1 MKSKVHEAYWRIIM
15 SEVYEEEAIEL
26 IAFVDMMDHGLTPN
40 LDTVNKTCES
50 VLDSLKNTKYLDD
63 AKVIVSDIRSTL
75 VQHLDLRGTME

>member
-40 LDTVNKTCES
+40 LDTVNETCEP
-50 VLDSLKNTKYLDD
+50 VPDPL
-63 AKVIVSDIRSTL
+63 
-75 VQHLDLRGTME
+75 